1 MVYSIAAAY
10 IARPSTSTCT
20 LGHYTGGDS
29 AGLGVGF
36 MYLLQV

>member
-10 IARPSTSTCT
+10 IARPSSTCT
-20 LGHYTGGDS
+20 LGRYKGGDS

-36 MYLLQV
+36 M